1 MSYVIYNKE
10 TTVLFSVR
18 ARSAN
23 MWKDSFGSKGAAT
36 RAFNA
41 AVREGKIEADE
52 YAIAERGD
60 FKANIEKEEEIT
72 FINPHDG
79 KPRTITQ
86 SVNTPRCCDPR
97 SELYWCM

>member
-10 TTVLFSVR
+10 TTKLFSVP

-41 AVREGKIEADE
+41 AVREEKINADE
-52 YAIAERGD
+52 YAIAESSEFRT
-60 FKANIEKEEEIT
+60 NIEKQVT
-72 FINPHDG
+72 VKFINPHSG
-79 KPRTITQ
+79 KPCEVTQ
-86 SVNTPRCCDPR
+86 PANTPRCCDPS
-97 SELYWCM
+97 SELYWTM